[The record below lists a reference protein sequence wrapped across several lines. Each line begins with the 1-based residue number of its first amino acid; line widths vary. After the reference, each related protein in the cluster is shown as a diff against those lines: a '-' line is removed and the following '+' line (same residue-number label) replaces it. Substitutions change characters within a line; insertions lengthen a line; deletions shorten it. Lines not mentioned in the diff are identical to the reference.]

1 MQSGQGCIRLVSCHG
16 ISCNTIIE
24 TTVQSQSPANH
35 LGLSLRPR
43 PPVHFGRRQRDCAGH
58 SSSPSPYKS
67 DTFRPSPGQPEA
79 NAKRRAGVSCDN
91 NLVGS
96 RPIAQGQLNSALE
109 VWRQS
114 VRKRNCSYFVP
125 AARRELWHHQPLRR
139 RCGPADA
146 PLEIAT

>member
-1 MQSGQGCIRLVSCHG
+1 MQSGQGCIRLVLSRDL
-16 ISCNTIIE
+16 CNTIIE
-24 TTVQSQSPANH
+24 TTGQSQSPANH

-43 PPVHFGRRQRDCAGH
+43 PPVRSGDWQQDCAGH

-67 DTFRPSPGQPEA
+67 DTFRPSRGQPEA
-79 NAKRRAGVSCDN
+79 NAKRRTEVLCDN

-96 RPIAQGQLNSALE
+96 RPMAQGQPNSALK

-114 VRKRNCSYFVP
+114 VRKGNCSYFAP
-125 AARRELWHHQPLRR
+125 AARRALWQHQPLRR

-146 PLEIAT
+146 SLEIAS